1 MSIGLSQMT
10 KLKRNGGSV
19 TSTKAEVWKEVEESC
34 GLFFK
39 KGDDTFLMTPLL
51 AFVVEPCDMLF

>member
-10 KLKRNGGSV
+10 KLKRDGGSV
-19 TSTKAEVWKEVEESC
+19 TSTKAVVWKEVEEFC

-39 KGDDTFLMTPLL
+39 KGDDTFASL
-51 AFVVEPCDMLF
+51 CC